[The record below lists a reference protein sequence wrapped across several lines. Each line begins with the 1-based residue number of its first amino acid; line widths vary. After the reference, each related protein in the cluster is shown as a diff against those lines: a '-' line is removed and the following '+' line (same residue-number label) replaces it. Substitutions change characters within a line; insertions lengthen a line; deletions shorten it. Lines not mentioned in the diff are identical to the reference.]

1 MRIPALLECLYLN
14 IFSISENA
22 SSLSWMPTVH
32 PAIFNIATRLKV
44 VINDKIALVLVV
56 TSPFCSEDS
65 APDYFLPQKNGY
77 HDAKNYLEM
86 YYNTYFSTQPTFK
99 MIFIDILVSLVHFI
113 CLCV

>member
-44 VINDKIALVLVV
+44 VINDKIAVVLVE
-56 TSPFCSEDS
+56 TSPLCSEVS
-65 APDYFLPQKNGY
+65 APGYFLPRKKTQVIMTQK
-77 HDAKNYLEM
+77 
-86 YYNTYFSTQPTFK
+86 T
-99 MIFIDILVSLVHFI
+99 I
-113 CLCV
+113 